1 MTKNIAVRLAARDGL
16 KRLSRLKRSSGL
28 KRLPNNAPASVG
40 EEARPQSSE
49 SLRDVAYKAIKHR
62 IITCVFRPGDY
73 LNEAYISTV
82 LHLGRT
88 PVHQAIDRL
97 MLDGLVEVVPR
108 KGVIVRPVS
117 FDEVMQ
123 IVDTRL
129 HIEPWGVR
137 LAVERAVESDIVAME
152 NILTRAEHA
161 TTVRDIEQMML
172 LDREFHLT
180 LARATRND
188 VLAEILRKLHER
200 SLRFWFISLVDA
212 AHHSEVQDEHHTVV
226 QAIRS
231 RNPEAAEAAMRSH
244 IESFRRS
251 ITHMCEFSGRR
262 I

>member
-1 MTKNIAVRLAARDGL
+1 MSKIAANRPAARDGL
-16 KRLSRLKRSSGL
+16 KRPSRPKRSS
-28 KRLPNNAPASVG
+28 RSAPASAA
-40 EEARPQSSE
+40 EEGRPESSE

-73 LNEAYISTV
+73 LNEAYISNV
-82 LHLGRT
+82 LRLGRT

-97 MLDGLVEVVPR
+97 ELDGLVEVIPR

-137 LAVERAVESDIVAME
+137 LAAERAVEKDILAME
-152 NILTRAEHA
+152 DILVRAEHA
-161 TTVRDIEQMML
+161 TSVRDIEQMML
-172 LDREFHLT
+172 LDREFHVT

-212 AHHSEVQDEHHTVV
+212 DHHGEVQVEHQTVF
-226 QAIRS
+226 QAIKD
-231 RNPEAAEAAMRSH
+231 RNLDAAEGAMRSH

-251 ITHMCEFSGRR
+251 ITHMCESGNR
-262 I
+262 

>member
-1 MTKNIAVRLAARDGL
+1 VD
-16 KRLSRLKRSSGL
+16 SSG
-28 KRLPNNAPASVG
+28 
-40 EEARPQSSE
+40 

-62 IITCVFRPGDY
+62 IITCEFKPGDY
-73 LNEAYISTV
+73 LNEAYISN
-82 LHLGRT
+82 LLRLGRT

-97 MLDGLVEVVPR
+97 VLDGMVEVIPR

-123 IVDTRL
+123 IVETRL

-137 LAVERAVESDIVAME
+137 LAAERAVEKDMAALE
-152 NILTRAEHA
+152 GILARAERA
-161 TTVRDIEQMML
+161 TTAHDTEQMML

-212 AHHSEVQDEHHTVV
+212 SHHGEVHVEH
-226 QAIRS
+226 QAIVKAIRG
-231 RNPEAAEAAMRSH
+231 RDLEAAEGAMRSH

-251 ITHMCEFSGRR
+251 ITHMCETSIR
-262 I
+262 

>member
-1 MTKNIAVRLAARDGL
+1 MTKTAANRLAARDGL
-16 KRLSRLKRSSGL
+16 KRPSSLKRPSRLERSSIST
-28 KRLPNNAPASVG
+28 PAAAA
-40 EEARPQSSE
+40 EEGKADSSE

-62 IITCVFRPGDY
+62 IITCVFKPGDY

-82 LHLGRT
+82 LRLGRT

-97 MLDGLVEVVPR
+97 VLDGLVEVIPR

-123 IVDTRL
+123 IVETRL

-137 LAVERAVESDIVAME
+137 LAAERAVDKDIAAME
-152 NILTRAEHA
+152 DVLVRAEHA
-161 TTVRDIEQMML
+161 TAAHDIEQMML
-172 LDREFHLT
+172 LDREFHVT

-212 AHHSEVQDEHHTVV
+212 SHHGEVHVEHQSVV
-226 QAIRS
+226 QAIKD
-231 RNPEAAEAAMRSH
+231 RNLDAAESAMRSH

-251 ITHMCEFSGRR
+251 ITHMCESSIR
-262 I
+262 

>member
-1 MTKNIAVRLAARDGL
+1 MTKTAADRLAARDGP
-16 KRLSRLKRSSGL
+16 KRPSRLKRPAKPESSSSST
-28 KRLPNNAPASVG
+28 PASAADEG
-40 EEARPQSSE
+40 GADGSG

-62 IITCVFRPGDY
+62 IITCVFKPGDY
-73 LNEAYISTV
+73 LNEAYIST
-82 LHLGRT
+82 LLRLGRT

-97 MLDGLVEVVPR
+97 VLDGLVEVIPR

-123 IVDTRL
+123 IIETRL

-137 LAVERAVESDIVAME
+137 LAAERAVDKDITAMQD
-152 NILTRAEHA
+152 ILVRAERASETH
-161 TTVRDIEQMML
+161 DIEQMML

-212 AHHSEVQDEHHTVV
+212 SHHGEVHVEH
-226 QAIRS
+226 QAIVRAIKG
-231 RNPEAAEAAMRSH
+231 RNVDAAEGAMRSH

-251 ITHMCEFSGRR
+251 ITHMCESTNR
-262 I
+262 

>member
-1 MTKNIAVRLAARDGL
+1 MTKTAANPQAARDGL
-16 KRLSRLKRSSGL
+16 KRPPRLKRPAKTASSASSTPAGAAADESGADSSG
-28 KRLPNNAPASVG
+28 
-40 EEARPQSSE
+40 

-62 IITCVFRPGDY
+62 IITCVFKPGDY
-73 LNEAYISTV
+73 LNEAYIST
-82 LHLGRT
+82 LLRLGRT

-97 MLDGLVEVVPR
+97 VLDGLVEVIPR

-117 FDEVMQ
+117 FDEVMK
-123 IVDTRL
+123 IIETRL

-137 LAVERAVESDIVAME
+137 LAAERAVGKDITTLQD
-152 NILTRAEHA
+152 ILARAERA
-161 TTVRDIEQMML
+161 TAAHDIEQMML

-212 AHHSEVQDEHHTVV
+212 SHHGEVHVEHQTIVR
-226 QAIRS
+226 AIKS
-231 RNPEAAEAAMRSH
+231 RDLDAAEGAMRSH

-251 ITHMCEFSGRR
+251 ITHMCETTNR
-262 I
+262 

>member
-1 MTKNIAVRLAARDGL
+1 MTKNAANRLAARDGL
-16 KRLSRLKRSSGL
+16 KSTSRVKRPPRPKRPAGSSSAAGAEDG
-28 KRLPNNAPASVG
+28 AP
-40 EEARPQSSE
+40 ESSE

-82 LHLGRT
+82 LRLGRT

-97 MLDGLVEVVPR
+97 VLDGLVEVIPR

-137 LAVERAVESDIVAME
+137 LAAERAVEKDIVAME
-152 NILTRAEHA
+152 DILVRSERATA
-161 TTVRDIEQMML
+161 VRDIEQMML

-212 AHHSEVQDEHHTVV
+212 SHHGEVQVEHQTVV
-226 QAIRS
+226 QAIRD
-231 RNPEAAEAAMRSH
+231 RNLDAAEGAMRSH

-251 ITHMCEFSGRR
+251 ITHMCEATNR
-262 I
+262 

>member
-1 MTKNIAVRLAARDGL
+1 MSKNVTNRLAARDGL
-16 KRLSRLKRSSGL
+16 KRPSTLKRPSRI
-28 KRLPNNAPASVG
+28 KRSYTPSAV
-40 EEARPQSSE
+40 EEGKPESLE

-62 IITCVFRPGDY
+62 IITCVFKPGDY

-82 LHLGRT
+82 LRLGRT

-97 MLDGLVEVVPR
+97 ELDGLVEVIPR

-137 LAVERAVESDIVAME
+137 LAAERAVEKDIVAME
-152 NILTRAEHA
+152 DILVRSEHA
-161 TTVRDIEQMML
+161 TGVRDIEQMML
-172 LDREFHLT
+172 LDREFHVA

-212 AHHSEVQDEHHTVV
+212 SHHGEVQVEHQTVV
-226 QAIRS
+226 QAIRD
-231 RNPEAAEAAMRSH
+231 RNLDAAEGAMRSH

-251 ITHMCEFSGRR
+251 ITHMCESTNR
-262 I
+262 

>member
-1 MTKNIAVRLAARDGL
+1 MSKNATNRLAARDGL
-16 KRLSRLKRSSGL
+16 KRPSRLKNPSRSKRSSSST
-28 KRLPNNAPASVG
+28 PASAA
-40 EEARPQSSE
+40 EEGRPE
-49 SLRDVAYKAIKHR
+49 STEPLRDVAYKAIKHR

-82 LHLGRT
+82 LRLGRT

-97 MLDGLVEVVPR
+97 VLDGLVEVIPR

-137 LAVERAVESDIVAME
+137 LAAERAVEKDIVAME
-152 NILTRAEHA
+152 DILVRSEHA
-161 TTVRDIEQMML
+161 TAVRDIEQMML
-172 LDREFHLT
+172 LDREFHVT

-212 AHHSEVQDEHHTVV
+212 GHHGEVQVEHQAVV
-226 QAIRS
+226 QAIRD
-231 RNPEAAEAAMRSH
+231 RNLEAAEGAMRNH

-251 ITHMCEFSGRR
+251 ITHMCESGNR
-262 I
+262 